1 LLRQKREEEISQKPA
16 GQTINAREKP
26 TDLQEQQALKNKNKR
41 LKTVVSQAAWHRLLQ
56 SGRD

>member
-26 TDLQEQQALKNKNKR
+26 TDLQEQQALKNKKS
-41 LKTVVSQAAWHRLLQ
+41 KKKIK
-56 SGRD
+56 D